1 MLDFTLK
8 GRIRK
13 VAMDDVEQLK
23 NYIFVLNTIDEVRER
38 VRGNIKKMIKGEAVH
53 LVAEVNGT
61 IVGNLLLTFE
71 KENPEV
77 AHIWDVVVVQVFRGT
92 GLVDKL
98 IDEARKVA
106 KQKGV
111 KQLYTGA
118 ARSNV
123 RAIKAYQRIGFK
135 EYDNPL
141 GEKDLVYL
149 KMKI

>member
-1 MLDFTLK
+1 MLEFTLK

-13 VAMDDVEQLK
+13 VTMDDVEQLK
-23 NYIFVLNTIDEVRER
+23 DYIFVLNTMDEVRER
-38 VRGNIKKMIKGEAVH
+38 IRGNIEKMMKGEAVH

-61 IVGNLLLTFE
+61 VVGNLLLTFE
-71 KENPEV
+71 RGNPE
-77 AHIWDVVVVQVFRGT
+77 AAYIWDVVVVQVFRGT
-92 GLVDKL
+92 GLVHKL

-111 KQLYTGA
+111 KHLYTGA
-118 ARSNV
+118 ARSNI

-135 EYDNPL
+135 EYDSPL
-141 GEKDLVYL
+141 GEKDLVCL